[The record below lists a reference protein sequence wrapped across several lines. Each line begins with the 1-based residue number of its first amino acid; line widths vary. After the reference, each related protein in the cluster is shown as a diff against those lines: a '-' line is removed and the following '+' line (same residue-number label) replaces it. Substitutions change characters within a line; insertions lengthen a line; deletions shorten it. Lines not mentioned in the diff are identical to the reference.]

1 MRAACYGKRAMTN
14 DRWLGVALVLLALGG
29 CDKKEMPAAPALQ
42 GVAPATPAT
51 HAPASAA
58 VAHANCGHA
67 ACGESYFVDVVGEDG
82 CAPAQRCNVGLKLT
96 ATGAFHVND
105 QYPYKF
111 KADASP
117 AVEFLGTDPAGKNV
131 FSKPAGD
138 WAQTGAKSGVM
149 TVHVAPNGPGRS
161 TISGVFKLSVCSEQ
175 NCLIEQPQ
183 LQVSIHA
190 S

>member
-1 MRAACYGKRAMTN
+1 MTN
-14 DRWLGVALVLLALGG
+14 DRGVGVVFAVATLCG
-29 CDKKEMPAAPALQ
+29 CNKNDAPAAPPAQ
-42 GVAPATPAT
+42 VPGQVMGSQPAPAPA
-51 HAPASAA
+51 AGAA
-58 VAHANCGHA
+58 AAANCGHA
-67 ACGESYFVDVVGEDG
+67 ACGDSYFIDVVAEDG
-82 CAPAQRCNVGLKLT
+82 CASAARCNVGLKLT

-111 KADASP
+111 KAEATP

-138 WAQTGAKSGVM
+138 WAQTGAKSGLM
-149 TVHVAPNGPGRS
+149 TVHLTPTAPGRS

>member
-1 MRAACYGKRAMTN
+1 MTN
-14 DRWLGVALVLLALGG
+14 DRWVGVVLAAATLCG
-29 CDKKEMPAAPALQ
+29 CNKNDAPAAPPGQ
-42 GVAPATPAT
+42 GVGASHPPAPAAG
-51 HAPASAA
+51 APAA
-58 VAHANCGHA
+58 VNCGHA
-67 ACGESYFVDVVGEDG
+67 ACGDSYFVDVIAEDG
-82 CAPAQRCNVGLKLT
+82 CASAARCNVGLKLT

-111 KADASP
+111 KAEATP

-149 TVHVAPNGPGRS
+149 TVRLTPAAPGRS

>member
-1 MRAACYGKRAMTN
+1 MTN
-14 DRWLGVALVLLALGG
+14 DRWVGFVLAAAAFCG
-29 CDKKEMPAAPALQ
+29 CNKNDAPAAPAAQ
-42 GVAPATPAT
+42 GIVAARALASSAGAPA
-51 HAPASAA
+51 AA
-58 VAHANCGHA
+58 LCGHA
-67 ACGESYFVDVVGEDG
+67 ACGDSYFVDIIAEDG
-82 CAPAQRCNVGLKLT
+82 CASAARCNVGLKLT

-111 KADASP
+111 KAEATP

-149 TVHVAPNGPGRS
+149 TVHLTPAAPGRS

-183 LQVSIHA
+183 VQVSIHA